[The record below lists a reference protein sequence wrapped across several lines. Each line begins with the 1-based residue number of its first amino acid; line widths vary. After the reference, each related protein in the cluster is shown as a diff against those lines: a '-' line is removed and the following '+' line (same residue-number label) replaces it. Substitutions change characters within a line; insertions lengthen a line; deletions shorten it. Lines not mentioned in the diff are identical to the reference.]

1 MCVGVSFQF
10 PPVANPR
17 FAGVLQPA
25 LGPETSCCI
34 IYDLLSASDVS
45 LADLANAVLLTCLA
59 VGDAIHWFT
68 RHRNSLHRN
77 LQFRLFPLLELLDLL
92 LGELCSIAQNQ
103 PSLHYDTVLVH
114 ISCDGFRSGA

>member
-45 LADLANAVLLTCLA
+45 LAYLANVVLLACLA
-59 VGDAIHWFT
+59 VGAD
-68 RHRNSLHRN
+68 
-77 LQFRLFPLLELLDLL
+77 
-92 LGELCSIAQNQ
+92 
-103 PSLHYDTVLVH
+103 
-114 ISCDGFRSGA
+114 

>member
-17 FAGVLQPA
+17 FAWVLQPA

-34 IYDLLSASDVS
+34 IYDLFSAGDVF
-45 LADLANAVLLTCLA
+45 LMDLTNAILLVCLA

-68 RHRNSLHRN
+68 RYRNSLHRT
-77 LQFRLFPLLELLDLL
+77 LPT
-92 LGELCSIAQNQ
+92 A
-103 PSLHYDTVLVH
+103 
-114 ISCDGFRSGA
+114 